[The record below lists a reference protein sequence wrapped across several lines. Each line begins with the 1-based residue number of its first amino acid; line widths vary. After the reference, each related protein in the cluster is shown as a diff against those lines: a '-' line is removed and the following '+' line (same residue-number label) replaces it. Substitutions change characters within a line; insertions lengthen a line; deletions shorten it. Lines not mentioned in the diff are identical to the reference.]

1 MAFTSSYT
9 DGLIQQSEYYYGI
22 PSMSPGLSG
31 SFSGSFQ
38 GDGSSLTGVGGDAF
52 PFTGDAQITG
62 SLLISGSNPKIEFDS
77 NIIIGT
83 NAIATSSADISIGTN
98 AITAWANATYKNDM
112 RVAIGWYASA
122 SEGGS
127 IAIGDH
133 ARGGLD
139 GVAIGRDAG
148 ATTMGQYAV
157 AIGKGSQATTSA
169 VAVGRNAIADGSN
182 TTAIGDGADASAT
195 DTVAIGRSAA
205 ASGNRSVAI
214 GRNTGVSGQMSV
226 GIGYN
231 ADVTNFGIAIGGGMS
246 NSGQYSIILG
256 SVAYGQARANSDAGA
271 FVTYLNNE
279 STPSLKF
286 QINSGSWWDGG
297 GNFGFGT
304 KTPGSTLAV
313 SGSFTTTGSAI
324 MSSSNSDIALSVQGS
339 GSTVFNIIGS
349 EGTLF
354 AIEDDLDGTLFTVN
368 DRSGIPMF
376 EVSSSGLVEIDNG
389 SLIANTYETGSI
401 ANGSPSSPLQMTLPS
416 GSSKQLYG
424 VGGYFRA
431 SWDDGDS
438 DFVWFQDDNIRLSYD
453 LSGVDI
459 EGTII
464 KDPASGE
471 IHISLDKDGTRSAL
485 DKQVSDGIFDLNA
498 TMGTDTTDI
507 YIFAA
512 PTDPTWPYYRIELTR
527 TSATHGSGF
536 YAIVEKFI

>member
-1 MAFTSSYT
+1 
-9 DGLIQQSEYYYGI
+9 
-22 PSMSPGLSG
+22 
-31 SFSGSFQ
+31 
-38 GDGSSLTGVGGDAF
+38 
-52 PFTGDAQITG
+52 
-62 SLLISGSNPKIEFDS
+62 
-77 NIIIGT
+77 
-83 NAIATSSADISIGTN
+83 
-98 AITAWANATYKNDM
+98 M

-169 VAVGRNAIADGSN
+169 VAVGRDAIADG
-182 TTAIGDGADASAT
+182 TTGTAVGNGADAGGNNC
-195 DTVAIGRSAA
+195 VAIGNSCG
-205 ASGNRSVAI
+205 ASGHRSVAI
-214 GRNTGVSGQMSV
+214 GDNTGVTSQMSV

-256 SVAYGQARANSDAGA
+256 SVAFGQSRANSDVGA

-376 EVSSSGLVEIDNG
+376 EVSASGRIVAEEG
-389 SLIANTYETGSI
+389 ESI
-401 ANGSPSSPLQMTLPS
+401 IRSQRPIVTHT
-416 GSSKQLYG
+416 
-424 VGGYFRA
+424 
-431 SWDDGDS
+431 S
-438 DFVWFQDDNIRLSYD
+438 DFSITS
-453 LSGVDI
+453 
-459 EGTII
+459 
-464 KDPASGE
+464 
-471 IHISLDKDGTRSAL
+471 SLD
-485 DKQVSDGIFDLNA
+485 
-498 TMGTDTTDI
+498 
-507 YIFAA
+507 FA
-512 PTDPTWPYYRIELTR
+512 
-527 TSATHGSGF
+527 G
-536 YAIVEKFI
+536 K